1 MCSAYDHNKCTTVSE
16 ILARLGDK
24 WTILIIMQLGESPL
38 RFSELKRAVVGISQR
53 MLTLTLR
60 ALERDGIVKRTVY
73 PTVPPRVEYSL
84 TELGISFSQP
94 VKGIGS
100 WVFQNHAEI
109 HAARADFDLRNGEVE
124 DSKLIRI
131 S

>member
-1 MCSAYDHNKCTTVSE
+1 
-16 ILARLGDK
+16 
-24 WTILIIMQLGESPL
+24 MQLDERPQ
-38 RFSELKRAVVGISQR
+38 RFSELKRSVVGISQR

-73 PTVPPRVEYSL
+73 PTVPPRVEYSV
-84 TELGISFSQP
+84 TELGVSFSKP
-94 VKGIGS
+94 VKAIGS

-109 HAARADFDLRNGEVE
+109 HAARAEFDARNENAD
-124 DSKLIRI
+124 DSKLISI